1 MASILWDSADV
12 STVISTG
19 MNSLQPELRCVSQ
32 EINNSSGLYLFNDVE
47 LFLNTNNQTPRYG
60 SVVELYLLSAINN
73 TNFEDGSVSIN
84 PSPSSLVGVFN
95 IMPSSSSQRQTLKQ
109 ITIPPCKYKYLL
121 INKTGVDM
129 PPNNNTLKIVPYRY
143 KTIQSGS
150 DNLYSKQYILQRTT
164 TNSTQ
169 SLLTLDGNQPS
180 NLNILQISTKN
191 TWTIKAQISLYNNT
205 DNESAGFIVKG
216 VFKRNNSGVIS
227 RVGNLSIESWY
238 DTSLENATVDI
249 VANNSTNSV
258 DVAVNGIS
266 GKQIKWICV
275 IDSTQSS
282 F

>member
-12 STVISTG
+12 STVISTE
-19 MNSLQPELRCVSQ
+19 MNSLQPEFRCISQ

-60 SVVELYLLSAINN
+60 SVVELYLLSAVDS
-73 TNFEDGSVSIN
+73 TNFEDGSASIN

-95 IMPSSSSQRQTLKQ
+95 IMPSVNSQRQTLKQ
-109 ITIPPCKYKYLL
+109 ITIPPCKYKYL
-121 INKTGVDM
+121 IVNKTGTNL
-129 PPNNNTLKIVPYRY
+129 PANNNTLKIVPYRY

-164 TNSTQ
+164 TNSNQ
-169 SLLTLDGNQPS
+169 SLLTLDGNEPS

-205 DNESAGFIVKG
+205 DGESAGFIVKG
-216 VFKRNNSGVIS
+216 VFKRNNSGVVS
-227 RVGNLSIESWY
+227 RIGNLSIESWY
-238 DTSLENATVDI
+238 DATLENTNVNI
-249 VANNSTNSV
+249 VANNSTGSV
-258 DVAVNGIS
+258 DVVVNGIT

>member
-143 KTIQSGS
+143 KTIQSRS

>member
-12 STVISTG
+12 STVISTE

-47 LFLNTNNQTPRYG
+47 LFLNTNDQTPQYG

-121 INKTGVDM
+121 INKTGAAM

-143 KTIQSGS
+143 KTIQSRS

-249 VANNSTNSV
+249 IANNSTNSV
-258 DVAVNGIS
+258 DVAVNGVS